1 MGKGGGGED
10 MTHKHT
16 YSIPSADDQNDAR
29 CIECGRLQPTTQLA
43 KHTPG
48 PWNVRHYRVA
58 PTNCQWADVTDS
70 TGGLITHVPSSKGNA
85 ALIAAAPAMYEAL
98 QALLALI
105 GDEDLPDNG
114 ELSGASIC
122 DFARSALAQA
132 EGREG

>member
-1 MGKGGGGED
+1 MGEGRGGED

-98 QALLALI
+98 SELVKYLREEVADEALDTWA
-105 GDEDLPDNG
+105 PVFK
-114 ELSGASIC
+114 A
-122 DFARSALAQA
+122 AMALAQA
-132 EGREG
+132 EGRQG

>member
-1 MGKGGGGED
+1 

-98 QALLALI
+98 VETMRVLRSLRDSKEEWYTLVTPELLNVWDRNKQAI
-105 GDEDLPDNG
+105 
-114 ELSGASIC
+114 S
-122 DFARSALAQA
+122 QA
-132 EGREG
+132 EGRHHE

>member
-1 MGKGGGGED
+1 

-48 PWNVRHYRVA
+48 PWAVEGDNNGYMIVGPGQCYI
-58 PTNCQWADVTDS
+58 ADICASD
-70 TGGLITHVPSSKGNA
+70 GLVNENDA

-98 QALLALI
+98 KELVTYLHNHVE
-105 GDEDLPDNG
+105 DEVLDNWAPV
-114 ELSGASIC
+114 LKA
-122 DFARSALAQA
+122 AYALAQA
-132 EGREG
+132 EGKQ